1 MGRYLDASSEFPRF
15 DKVNPTPL
23 LYRSGSRL
31 AGAYFSDSGCLLT
44 ATLNEDLGP
53 CIIYAAIVASNAG
66 GPDNI
71 AVSNARWDDL
81 IQFPVSVYRLA
92 QDLGLPYETVRRYAA
107 KLIARG
113 LIERAREGLI
123 ARHEVLGEPAIAGM
137 LTEFSGMT
145 VKMHSSLQAMGANL
159 TTQGKIVSPAHER
172 RIIAMSIHY
181 FLRGVK
187 IATETLRVDPVPAM
201 IHFTIHRAN
210 LAHLDPLPGSEV
222 LDSAHVHLDA
232 ARKPV
237 SVFAVARNLN
247 LPYETARRHV
257 SRLSKLDLVQR
268 LGEEGFIVPSDLL
281 KTEPFVNCVKDTI
294 QATYDFMEA
303 AFSPRL
309 H

>member
-1 MGRYLDASSEFPRF
+1 
-15 DKVNPTPL
+15 VNPTPL

-44 ATLNEDLGP
+44 GTLNEDLGP
-53 CIIYAAIVASNAG
+53 CIIYTAIVASNVG

-71 AVSNARWDDL
+71 AISSARWDDL

-113 LIERAREGLI
+113 LIERSSEGLI
-123 ARHEVLGEPAIAGM
+123 ARHEVLTDPAIVGM
-137 LTEFSGMT
+137 LSEFSGMT

-159 TTQGKIVSPAHER
+159 TTQGKIASPAHER
-172 RIIAMSIHY
+172 RIVAMSIHY
-181 FLRGVK
+181 FLKGVK

-222 LDSAHVHLDA
+222 LELDPCPSGRRPQTGFGLRRRPQPEPSLRNGPPTCVAALQARSGAATGGGRLYRPQRPSEDRALRHL
-232 ARKPV
+232 RKEHDPGDV
-237 SVFAVARNLN
+237 RL
-247 LPYETARRHV
+247 HG
-257 SRLSKLDLVQR
+257 SRLFPATA
-268 LGEEGFIVPSDLL
+268 LGAPSGS
-281 KTEPFVNCVKDTI
+281 V
-294 QATYDFMEA
+294 
-303 AFSPRL
+303 
-309 H
+309 